1 MNLIVLILSRSIRQM
16 LAIFWSE
23 FQKSVSKLKKVVVLP
38 SRPPQN
44 VELGIFTSWS
54 CNDAPAELLF
64 CQSKHFFFCRFC

>member
-44 VELGIFTSWS
+44 VKLGIFTS
-54 CNDAPAELLF
+54 
-64 CQSKHFFFCRFC
+64 